1 MVGDCS
7 RRVGFGLTAGHD
19 CKGLQES
26 EREEVMDIITLV
38 AIAFGITLSMAV
50 LETQALIRE
59 GAQGE

>member
-1 MVGDCS
+1 
-7 RRVGFGLTAGHD
+7 
-19 CKGLQES
+19 
-26 EREEVMDIITLV
+26 MDIITLV